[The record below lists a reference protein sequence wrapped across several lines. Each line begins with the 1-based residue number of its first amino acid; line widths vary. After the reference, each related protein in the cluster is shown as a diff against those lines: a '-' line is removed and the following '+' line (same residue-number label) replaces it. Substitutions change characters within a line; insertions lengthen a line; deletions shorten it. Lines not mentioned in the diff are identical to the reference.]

1 MRKLAK
7 TIDLSDIKDKRF
19 IIVGDLHGCF
29 DQLTELLKKCNYNKE
44 KDIII
49 ATGDLVDRGPNS
61 VDVLKFFLPDNPHQD
76 HHIYSV
82 LGNHDW
88 KFYRWLIGNK
98 IIVGKS
104 LQRTIDEL
112 QNKCVT
118 DLEKGAMILYL
129 QALPHIIR
137 IPNLNKKPTYVV
149 HAGFSPDYPPEKQSI
164 ESCLY
169 IRGTNPKNYF
179 SEKDGIWFDYLD
191 GSFIVLSG
199 HIVSEIIQ
207 PNPNVFCLD
216 GGCCHGGKLR
226 AMVIENDKYEII
238 EIKGYKKDMK
248 IPDWSDILSMLKR

>member
-7 TIDLSDIKDKRF
+7 ILDLSNSTDKRF
-19 IIVGDLHGCF
+19 IIIGDIHGCF
-29 DQLTELLKKCNYNKE
+29 DQLIELLQKCNYNKE
-44 KDIII
+44 TDIIV
-49 ATGDLVDRGPNS
+49 ATGDLVDRGNKS
-61 VDVLKFFLPDNPHQD
+61 LEVLRFFMPDNPHEF

-98 IIVGKS
+98 VTIGKS
-104 LQRTIDEL
+104 LQKTIDEFL
-112 QNKCVT
+112 VKCVS
-118 DLEKGAMILYL
+118 DLEKGAMALWL
-129 QALPHIIR
+129 NALPHIIR
-137 IPNLNKKPTYVV
+137 IPDLNNKPCYVV

-169 IRGTNPKNYF
+169 IRGINPKNYF

-207 PNPNVFCLD
+207 PNPHVFCLD
-216 GGCCHGGKLR
+216 GGCVHGGVLR
-226 AMVIENDKYEII
+226 AMII
-238 EIKGYKKDMK
+238 DYTE
-248 IPDWSDILSMLKR
+248 